1 MAETPQTT
9 QNTFRDPTTAYPQP
23 EQPQQ
28 DQAAPGLARDM
39 GPKPD
44 HGEDTYVGYG
54 RLTDRVA
61 VVTGADSGI
70 GRAAAIAYAREG
82 ADVVLSYLPSEE
94 EDAQEVV
101 RLVEAAGRRAVAVPG
116 DLSQE
121 AANTELVE
129 RAVAELGRIDVLT
142 VVAGKQTAVDDIADL
157 TTEQFDETF
166 RTNVHALF
174 WVTKAAVPHMEPG
187 SSIIT
192 TSSVQAYQ
200 PSPNLLDYAPT
211 KAAINAYTKALAGQL
226 APKGIR
232 VNAVAPGPF
241 WTPLQV
247 SGGQPPEARPEFGAQ
262 TPLARAGQPA
272 ELAAAYVHLACPES
286 SYTTGSTYSS
296 TGGMPTP

>member
-1 MAETPQTT
+1 MAQETQTT

-23 EQPQQ
+23 EMPQQ
-28 DQAAPGLARDM
+28 DQGAPGLASEM
-39 GPKPD
+39 GPTPN

-94 EDAQEVV
+94 QDAQQVV
-101 RLVEAAGRRAVAVPG
+101 QLVEAAGRRAVAVPG

-121 AANTELVE
+121 QANVELVE
-129 RAVAELGRIDVLT
+129 RAMSELGRIDVLT

-192 TSSVQAYQ
+192 TTSIQAYQ

-262 TPLARAGQPA
+262 TPLARPGQPA

-296 TGGMPTP
+296 TGGAPTP